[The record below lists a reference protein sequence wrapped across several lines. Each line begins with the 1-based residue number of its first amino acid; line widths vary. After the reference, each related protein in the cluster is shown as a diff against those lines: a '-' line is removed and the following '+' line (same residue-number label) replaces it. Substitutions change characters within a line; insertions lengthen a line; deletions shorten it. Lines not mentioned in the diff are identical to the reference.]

1 MSRCILALAC
11 LLALL
16 TACTPPCCPPPADA
30 EQPTTTTPMPVN
42 AAAPMAVLET
52 APSCCEPPTGETLTT
67 YIYSLPSGAF
77 QTATLALP
85 LTPRATCADWPQLVE
100 VEDARGVRA
109 WVDRAAAGVAD
120 VAGLAAR
127 CQLQGV

>member
-42 AAAPMAVLET
+42 AAAP
-52 APSCCEPPTGETLTT
+52 GETLTT